1 MQHALWSSHK
11 WYSVDHL
18 PNSSPK
24 CPNLFILIRRFKG
37 DKFVNELERNVTCV
51 AHLEDLIWMN
61 CWETV
66 FYMVLVWVIMLK
78 LTYWGLEQIWF
89 LLFIEELMLT
99 DLPGGFFSLHT
110 TQKRKSADISYSV
123 RRLTENSTPLVILLI
138 SNRAWRRS
146 TQRLFDKYW
155 PLLKVN
161 I

>member
-1 MQHALWSSHK
+1 MLLYRSGIISSYEYFLKIWLLMQHALWSSQK

-24 CPNLFILIRRFKG
+24 CPNWFILIRRFKG

-66 FYMVLVWVIMLK
+66 FYLVLVWVIMLK

-99 DLPGGFFSLHT
+99 DLPGGFFLF
-110 TQKRKSADISYSV
+110 
-123 RRLTENSTPLVILLI
+123 TPLRNVRVQT
-138 SNRAWRRS
+138 SA
-146 TQRLFDKYW
+146 T
-155 PLLKVN
+155 V
-161 I
+161 